1 MKAVAYGCGR
11 FGADLVAESGELG
24 LGEMRMCDCMAATAD
39 AFLWIFQSTTPMSQ
53 VKPHQAFTRKPK
65 PPTKS

>member
-24 LGEMRMCDCMAATAD
+24 LGEMRMCDLITATAD
-39 AFLWIFQSTTPMSQ
+39 AFLWLFQSTIPMSQ
-53 VKPHQAFTRKPK
+53 VKLHQASTRKPK
-65 PPTKS
+65 PLTKS